1 MGIRADQGKTS
12 TLIFTEPH
20 SELLRRYLCAAMR
33 VVSTSSSS
41 RPVAIWIVIGVVMLL
56 IQVVLGGITRL
67 TGSGLSITEWNV
79 ITGTLPP
86 LNEGKWVQEFNKYKQ
101 TPQYQ
106 LLNADFTLPDFK
118 FIFFWEWLHRF
129 WARLIGLVFI
139 VGFVYLVSKKHLKKS
154 MERPLLVL
162 FLLGALQG
170 AIGWIMVASGLTGD
184 AVYVKPTRLAL
195 HFTFAL
201 VLICYAFWFALQ
213 LIVPVTQK
221 VAAPSVK
228 KWTWTL
234 LLLLFLQLVFGALMA
249 GHKAA
254 TAAPSWPDING
265 SMVPDS
271 LFSER
276 PLMLNFIEDKITIHF
291 IHRGLAYILL
301 VATVIFTI
309 RLFRLSKTSAALRKI
324 RWIPLVLILFQ
335 AVLGIV
341 AVVSSPRI
349 VPNHW
354 GLFEWV
360 AQLHQVVAML
370 FLLSLI
376 TILYLTKTKSF
387 MQLS

>member
-1 MGIRADQGKTS
+1 
-12 TLIFTEPH
+12 
-20 SELLRRYLCAAMR
+20 MR
-33 VVSTSSSS
+33 IVSTSHSST
-41 RPVAIWIVIGVVMLL
+41 RPVANWILIGVFMLF

-86 LNEGKWVQEFNKYKQ
+86 LSERKWIEEFNKYKQ

-106 LLNADFTLPDFK
+106 LLNTDFRLPDFK

-129 WARLIGLVFI
+129 WARLMGVVFI
-139 VGFVYLVSKKHLKKS
+139 VGFVYLVSKKRLKKS
-154 MERPLLVL
+154 MQRPLLIL

-201 VLICYAFWFALQ
+201 ALICYAYWFALQ
-213 LIVPVTQK
+213 LLVPTAQK
-221 VAAPSVK
+221 VPARSVK
-228 KWTWTL
+228 TWSSIIIV
-234 LLLLFLQLVFGALMA
+234 LLFFQLIYGALMA

-254 TAAPSWPDING
+254 TASPSWPTING
-265 SMVPDS
+265 MIVPDS
-271 LFSER
+271 IFTQK
-276 PLMLNFIEDKITIHF
+276 PLLLDFVENKITIHF
-291 IHRGLAYILL
+291 IHRALAYLL
-301 VATVIFTI
+301 FVATLLLTI
-309 RLFRLSKTSAALRKI
+309 KLYRLFRISAALRKV
-324 RWIPLVLILFQ
+324 RVIPFFLVCLQ
-335 AVLGIV
+335 MVLGIV
-341 AVVSSPRI
+341 AVLTSTGV

-354 GLFEWV
+354 GTFEWM
-360 AQLHQVVAML
+360 AQLHQMVAML

-376 TILYLTKTKSF
+376 TILYLTNTKSF

>member
-1 MGIRADQGKTS
+1 
-12 TLIFTEPH
+12 
-20 SELLRRYLCAAMR
+20 MR
-33 VVSTSSSS
+33 VVSTSHSST
-41 RPVAIWIVIGVVMLL
+41 RPVANWILIGVFMLF

-86 LNEGKWVQEFNKYKQ
+86 LSERKWIEEFNKYKQ

-106 LLNADFTLPDFK
+106 LLNTDFTLPDFK

-129 WARLIGLVFI
+129 WARLIGVVFI
-139 VGFVYLVSKKHLKKS
+139 VGFVYLVSKKRLKKS
-154 MERPLLVL
+154 MQRPLLIL

-201 VLICYAFWFALQ
+201 ALFCYASWFALQ
-213 LIVPVTQK
+213 LLVPTAQK
-221 VAAPSVK
+221 VPARSVK
-228 KWTWTL
+228 TWSSIIIV
-234 LLLLFLQLVFGALMA
+234 LLFFQLIYGALMA

-254 TAAPSWPDING
+254 TASPSWPTING
-265 SMVPDS
+265 MIVPDS
-271 LFSER
+271 IFTQK
-276 PLMLNFIEDKITIHF
+276 PLLLDFVENKITIHF
-291 IHRGLAYILL
+291 IHRALAYLL
-301 VATVIFTI
+301 FVATLLLTI
-309 RLFRLSKTSAALRKI
+309 KLYRLLRISAALRKV
-324 RWIPLVLILFQ
+324 RVIPFFLVCLQ
-335 AVLGIV
+335 MVLGIV
-341 AVVSSPRI
+341 AVLTSTGV

-354 GLFEWV
+354 GTFEWM
-360 AQLHQVVAML
+360 AQLHQMVAML

-376 TILYLTKTKSF
+376 TILYLTNTKSF